1 MLNQIVRA
9 SLRVGLSPPHTY
21 LLTVHGRKSGALYS
35 TPVRL
40 IEQDGKRWLVA
51 PYGEVA
57 WVRNARGAA
66 GSARSRF
73 ANRDRGDP
81 RSRRQREVMLPCERR
96 LKLPWRQW
104 QVETP
109 GHCVFLAR
117 CVGSRRP
124 PELCRALFML
134 RTPDDLSLFGR
145 GQDLKWHKLAA
156 LPNRRDSLFLCPLV
170 MRLTLREHS
179 VCVFSHYIAVV

>member
-1 MLNQIVRA
+1 MAQRYRLGSWRRMLNQIVRA

-81 RSRRQREVMLPCERR
+81 RSRPQRGRSGAASVPCSSAYRATILRCETRFGSARFCRRSAAPSGISNRIKLILQGEVRVVWSP
-96 LKLPWRQW
+96 
-104 QVETP
+104 
-109 GHCVFLAR
+109 
-117 CVGSRRP
+117 
-124 PELCRALFML
+124 CRASE
-134 RTPDDLSLFGR
+134 R
-145 GQDLKWHKLAA
+145 
-156 LPNRRDSLFLCPLV
+156 
-170 MRLTLREHS
+170 
-179 VCVFSHYIAVV
+179 